1 MKKAELETLVQE
13 LRTALEWLLN
23 EPNAER
29 GTHTAI
35 TYAQSILDKM
45 DQTK

>member
-1 MKKAELETLVQE
+1 MKKAELLELVQE
-13 LRTALEWLLN
+13 LHKALDWLLN

-35 TYAQSILDKM
+35 TYAQAVLSKLE
-45 DQTK
+45 TTT

>member
-35 TYAQSILDKM
+35 TYAQAVLSKS